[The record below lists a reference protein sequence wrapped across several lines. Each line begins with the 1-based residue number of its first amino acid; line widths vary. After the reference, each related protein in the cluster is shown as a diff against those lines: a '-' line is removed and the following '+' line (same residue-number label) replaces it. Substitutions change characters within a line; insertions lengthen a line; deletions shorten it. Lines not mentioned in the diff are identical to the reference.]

1 MTRYVQVCIV
11 VKCRIQVTGSDGDT
25 VRTAETHPEVPR
37 GPEMSAR
44 DKILATASE
53 LFYREGIR
61 AVGVDTIVEK
71 SGVAK
76 TSLYRWFPSKDAL
89 VAAFLQDQDRQFWLW
104 WDKVVARHPGAPRD
118 QLRALLAGI
127 VKRMAHPQ
135 YRGCPFMNTTVE
147 FAEEQHPGRVVA
159 RANRDEMRRR
169 LTALAVAIGAREPA
183 RLTDQLSLL
192 ISGAYA
198 SAHVLGESG
207 PQLQLLEAADTLIAA
222 QLAPGTPSP

>member
-1 MTRYVQVCIV
+1 
-11 VKCRIQVTGSDGDT
+11 
-25 VRTAETHPEVPR
+25 VRTADPAPEARVSEP
-37 GPEMSAR
+37 SAR
-44 DKILATASE
+44 GKILATASD

-89 VAAFLQDQDRQFWLW
+89 VAAFLEDQNQRFWQW

-118 QLRALLAGI
+118 QLRALLAGMM
-127 VKRMAHPQ
+127 KRLAHPQ

-147 FAEEQHPGRVVA
+147 FAQEQHPGRVVA

-169 LTALAVAIGAREPA
+169 LRDLVAAIGVRDPA
-183 RLTDQLSLL
+183 RLSDQLSLL

-198 SAHVLGESG
+198 TAQMLGDAGSQHELIG
-207 PQLQLLEAADTLIAA
+207 AADALIDA
-222 QLAPGTPSP
+222 QLATDRPGS

>member
-1 MTRYVQVCIV
+1 VQAADPAPD
-11 VKCRIQVTGSDGDT
+11 RS
-25 VRTAETHPEVPR
+25 RASEP
-37 GPEMSAR
+37 SAR
-44 DKILATASE
+44 AKILSTASE

-89 VAAFLQDQDRQFWLW
+89 VAAFLEDQNQRFWQW

-118 QLRALLAGI
+118 QLHALLGGI
-127 VKRMAHPQ
+127 MKRLADPQ

-147 FAEEQHPGRVVA
+147 FAQEQHPGRIVA
-159 RANRDEMRRR
+159 RANHDEMRRR
-169 LTALAVAIGAREPA
+169 LRGLVAAMGVRDPA
-183 RLTDQLSLL
+183 RLTDHLSLL

-198 SAHVLGESG
+198 TAQMLGKAGAQHELVG
-207 PQLQLLEAADTLIAA
+207 AADALIDA
-222 QLAPGTPSP
+222 QLAADRPSS